1 MRSTFLVRLLGR
13 CGDRHDGK
21 RLPPWKRLHQTTR
34 VPACEHSA
42 RLTEERKE
50 EEGLRTTNGKTNNGR
65 ILITGIIIITIAIIL
80 IIAINLSTI
89 ITTVTTVAM
98 AGLVQPV

>member
-42 RLTEERKE
+42 RLTEERK